1 MSVSDRQKRHRRP
14 NGQAA
19 VRVHWKFDRSTI
31 AAVQILAA
39 ADGVSPSR
47 WADRVLQSEI
57 ERRDVSA
64 P

>member
-1 MSVSDRQKRHRRP
+1 MSATKRPRRP

-19 VRVHWKFDRSTI
+19 VKVYWKFDRSTI

-47 WADRVLQSEI
+47 WAERALQAAIAQAAHEP
-57 ERRDVSA
+57 D
-64 P
+64 PTP